1 MALEIST
8 AGVALKYAVET
19 TAGTRPTTGYTAIP
33 NIKETP
39 DFNPEPSTLE
49 VTDLSD
55 LVWKRYIAG
64 LKDPGGALSFTAN
77 LTSAFKTAWET
88 LVSAYE
94 TAAASSKATWF
105 EISVPRSVVSTSRA
119 SPPNW
124 ASTVCPW
131 TKWRKPACTS
141 RPIRST
147 AGILPAPNEPILRRG
162 PQFNLSPHKVF

>member
-33 NIKETP
+33 SIKETP

-77 LTSAFKTAWET
+77 LTSAFKTAWEA

-94 TAAASSKATWF
+94 TGIAASKSTWF
-105 EISVPRSVVSTSRA
+105 EIAVPTVGSFYFTGIPSELGINGMSVDEVAEIEVYVTPNTIEGWGTSST
-119 SPPNW
+119 
-124 ASTVCPW
+124 
-131 TKWRKPACTS
+131 
-141 RPIRST
+141 
-147 AGILPAPNEPILRRG
+147 
-162 PQFNLSPHKVF
+162 

>member
-8 AGVALKYAVET
+8 AGVTLKYAVET
-19 TAGTRPTTGYTAIP
+19 TAGTRPTASYVTIP
-33 NIKETP
+33 NIKATP

-64 LKDPGGALSFTAN
+64 LKDPGGSLSFTAN

-94 TAAASSKATWF
+94 TGIASSKQTWF
-105 EISVPRSVVSTSRA
+105 EIVVP
-119 SPPNW
+119 
-124 ASTVCPW
+124 TVG
-131 TKWRKPACTS
+131 S
-141 RPIRST
+141 FYF
-147 AGILPAPNEPILRRG
+147 AGIPSELGINAMEVDAVAEIDVYVTPNKIEG
-162 PQFNLSPHKVF
+162 WGTSSTT

>member
-1 MALEIST
+1 MALELST
-8 AGVALKYAVET
+8 AGVSLKYCVET
-19 TAGTRPTTGYTAIP
+19 TAGTRPTASYTAVP

-55 LVWKRYIAG
+55 TVWKRYIAG

-88 LVSAYE
+88 LVSAYT

-105 EISVPRSVVSTSRA
+105 EINVPTVGSFYFAGVPSALGINGMQVDAVAEVSVYIT
-119 SPPNW
+119 PNKIHGW
-124 ASTVCPW
+124 DTAST
-131 TKWRKPACTS
+131 
-141 RPIRST
+141 
-147 AGILPAPNEPILRRG
+147 
-162 PQFNLSPHKVF
+162 